1 MQDIIDQLR
10 RALPPVFLGSLSDEL
25 TGGAVHWATIQN
37 KRSRREIP
45 DECFLRSGT
54 RNILVIRDRFLD
66 WWGSTLRPVNQ
77 RRVPCPPQPRAG
89 RRGQTCETQRGDPAK
104 E

>member
-1 MQDIIDQLR
+1 MHDIIEQLR

-77 RRVPCPPQPRAG
+77 TGVPCPPQPQAG
-89 RRGQTCETQRGDPAK
+89 RRGQTCETQQGNLAK

>member
-1 MQDIIDQLR
+1 MHDIIDQLR
-10 RALPPVFLGSLSDEL
+10 KALPPIFLGSLSDEL

-45 DECFLRSGT
+45 DECFLRCGT

-66 WWGSTLRPVNQ
+66 WWGSTLRPVA
-77 RRVPCPPQPRAG
+77 CPPQPRAG
-89 RRGQTCETQRGDPAK
+89 RRGQICESQRGDPAK